1 MSNEKAKAE
10 HQMEAQRKIKLDDQF
25 HIDTTPICWDII
37 QAFQD
42 PDVQRDFQEWLKS
55 HPKRSSDKPRRVYFD
70 YEF

>member
-1 MSNEKAKAE
+1 
-10 HQMEAQRKIKLDDQF
+10 MEAQRKIKLDDQF

-37 QAFQD
+37 RASQD

-55 HPKRSSDKPRRVYFD
+55 HPKRDSERPRRVYFD